1 MKKIKELYLKYKEA
15 INYIIFGVLTT
26 VVSLAIY
33 YLSVFTFLN
42 PENSVQLQIANI
54 LSWVAGVTF
63 AYFTNRKYVFESTEK
78 NKIKEAS
85 KFVLARVVT
94 LVMDM
99 LIMWLGVTI
108 LHLNDKIVKLISQVI
123 IIISNYVFSKLFVF
137 KKKENNK
144 ITEKTE
150 TKGFGKIVLMIIS
163 ILFSIFFIKIL
174 FNTIFFNRTIAI
186 NFKIPVM
193 ILGTLLVY
201 LILFGIYYIYKKKKL
216 NFLDY
221 SPKKR
226 DFLCVFLIIFII
238 QYIFASLTYANNGW
252 DCGGII
258 EHIFYLLQGEN
269 VNFSYYSS
277 YTNNIGMLLLVKYI
291 LIIAK
296 LFTNITNISNAF
308 FVLIIF
314 NIIMVDIA
322 SLFTFLTIKKIL
334 GNKSA
339 YFSLI
344 FILPLIIFS
353 PYIIIPYTDTITM
366 AFPIAIL
373 YLYLNIK
380 ELPRKSIKKYILIL
394 IEGILLATGIL
405 LKPTVLIIAIAI
417 VIFEIL
423 NIKIKNINKTDLI
436 KNFTNL
442 IVVVIL
448 FSIGFSLSYMCYS
461 KLKEKTLGKVISQE
475 YYYNNEVSFTHF
487 LMMGMQERQNDS
499 LEEGKNQTLYGAYN
513 GLDVANTVEIKGYK
527 EKQKYNITIIKER
540 LSNFGVKGYINFL
553 YNKANWILSDGT
565 FFYGQEGTWK
575 VGDYFNQS
583 KIARIAQEFINEKS
597 NTYKKITANIMQI
610 SWIIITIGLI
620 FSIGKDEDKS
630 ISISKLALIGII
642 LFLLMFE
649 GRSRYLINHIP
660 IFIFVGTYGTINC
673 LHKLLLTLK
682 LK

>member
-26 VVSLAIY
+26 VVSLVVY

-42 PENSVQLQIANI
+42 PENSIQLQIANI
-54 LSWVAGVTF
+54 LSWIAGVTF

-99 LIMWLGVTI
+99 IIMWLGVTI

-137 KKKENNK
+137 KKEENNK

-150 TKGFGKIVLMIIS
+150 NKGFGKIVLRIIS
-163 ILFSIFFIKIL
+163 ILFSIFFIIIL

-226 DFLCVFLIIFII
+226 DLLCVFFIIFII

-258 EHIFYLLQGEN
+258 GNIYNLLKGEN
-269 VNFSYYSS
+269 VSFSYYSQ

-296 LFTNITNISNAF
+296 AFTSIPAISDAF
-308 FVLIIF
+308 FAVITF

-322 SLFTFLTIKKIL
+322 ALFTFLTIKKVL

-344 FILPLIIFS
+344 FILPFIVFT
-353 PYIIIPYTDTITM
+353 PYIIIPYTDTMTM
-366 AFPIAIL
+366 AFPITIL

-380 ELPRKSIKKYILIL
+380 ELPRKSIKRCILIF
-394 IEGILLATGIL
+394 IEGILLATGMV
-405 LKPTVLIIAIAI
+405 LKPTVLIIAISI

-423 NIKIKNINKTDLI
+423 NIKIKNINKTTFI

-442 IVVVIL
+442 IIVAIL
-448 FSIGFSLSYMCYS
+448 FSIGFSLSYMSYS
-461 KLKEKTLGKVISQE
+461 KLKEKTLGKLISKE
-475 YYYNNEVSFTHF
+475 DYYNNEVSFTHF

-499 LEEGKNQTLYGAYN
+499 LEEGKNQTLYVAYN
-513 GLDVANTVEIKGYK
+513 GLDVVNTVAVKGYK

-583 KIARIAQEFINEKS
+583 KIARIAQAFINEKS

-610 SWIIITIGLI
+610 TWIILTIGLI
-620 FSIGKDEDKS
+620 FSISKNEDKS
-630 ISISKLALIGII
+630 ISISKLTLIGII

-649 GRSRYLINHIP
+649 GRARYLINHLP
-660 IFIFVGTYGTINC
+660 IFIFVGTYGIANSFN
-673 LHKLLLTLK
+673 K
-682 LK
+682 LKKLFKS